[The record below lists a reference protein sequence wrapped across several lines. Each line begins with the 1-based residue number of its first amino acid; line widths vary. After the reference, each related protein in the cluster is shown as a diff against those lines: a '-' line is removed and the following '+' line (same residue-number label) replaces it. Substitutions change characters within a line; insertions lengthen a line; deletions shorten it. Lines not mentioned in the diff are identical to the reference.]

1 MPPRRRGGA
10 CRDRPAGGRQPLP
23 CRHRGR
29 DRRGDGRGAGGP
41 DRHRRCSRPPR
52 LPGAGLTPRRRR
64 PDHAIASRA
73 RTALTRVAIVL
84 RGREREQAE
93 LHELVD
99 RARAGRG
106 SAMLLRGQPGV
117 GKSALLEHAVSVAA
131 DVTVLRT
138 RGVESE
144 APLPFAALHRLL
156 RPVLGHLDDIPAPQA
171 SALRAAFGET
181 AESVGDRHLVF
192 LATLNLLS
200 EVAGERPVLAV
211 VDDAHW
217 LDDASA
223 AALLF
228 AARRLEGESVALVFA
243 VRDDEGGRFDSRDLT
258 VLGVAG
264 VDVDAAD
271 ALIADQVAVPV
282 APQVRAELLEVT
294 GGNPLGL
301 LELTRALTAQQLSGQ
316 ERLPDRLPLTEGVER
331 AFLDRYRR
339 LPTDAQTLLLVA
351 AADDSGR
358 AATITRAAGTLGA
371 GPDALDTAE
380 QSGLVEDGDVC

>member
-1 MPPRRRGGA
+1 M
-10 CRDRPAGGRQPLP
+10 
-23 CRHRGR
+23 
-29 DRRGDGRGAGGP
+29 
-41 DRHRRCSRPPR
+41 
-52 LPGAGLTPRRRR
+52 
-64 PDHAIASRA
+64 
-73 RTALTRVAIVL
+73 L